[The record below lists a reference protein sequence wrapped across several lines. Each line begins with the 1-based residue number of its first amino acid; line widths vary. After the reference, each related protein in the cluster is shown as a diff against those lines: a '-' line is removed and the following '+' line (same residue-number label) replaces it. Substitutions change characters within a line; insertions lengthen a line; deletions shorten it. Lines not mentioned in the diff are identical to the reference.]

1 VEPAY
6 GGMDAMNGP
15 RAQASRI
22 PEMDDSP
29 MRLGLNFSWRQR
41 TVADAALAAYS
52 EWRSE
57 CAAVRASYRRWVGTR
72 GEEEPSAF
80 SDYRSALDREER
92 AAGQFARL
100 MRRAGHLDETGVAL
114 RLARIQAG
122 DGSC

>member
-1 VEPAY
+1 
-6 GGMDAMNGP
+6 MDAINGR
-15 RAQASRI
+15 RAQACRI
-22 PEMDDSP
+22 FEKDDSA
-29 MRLGLNFSWRQR
+29 MRPSLHLTWRQR
-41 TVADAALAAYS
+41 TLADAALGAYS

-92 AAGQFARL
+92 AAKHFARL
-100 MRRAGHLDETGVAL
+100 MRRGGHLAETGIAL
-114 RLARIQAG
+114 QLARIQAG

>member
-1 VEPAY
+1 
-6 GGMDAMNGP
+6 MDAMNGP
-15 RAQASRI
+15 RPQACRI
-22 PEMDDSP
+22 PEMNDSA
-29 MRLGLNFSWRQR
+29 MRLTLHLIWRSR

-57 CAAVRASYRRWVGTR
+57 CAAVRVSCRRWVGAR

-92 AAGQFARL
+92 AAKHSARL
-100 MRRAGHLDETGVAL
+100 MRRAGHLAETGIAL
-114 RLARIQAG
+114 QLARIQAG

>member
-1 VEPAY
+1 
-6 GGMDAMNGP
+6 
-15 RAQASRI
+15 
-22 PEMDDSP
+22 
-29 MRLGLNFSWRQR
+29 MRLKLQTSWRR
-41 TVADAALAAYS
+41 EPLADAALAAYS

-92 AAGQFARL
+92 AAKHFARL
-100 MRRAGHLDETGVAL
+100 MRRAGHLAETGIAL
-114 RLARIQAG
+114 QVARIQAG